1 MNQIETTVSSL
12 KKILNKYV
20 DDITEVPNIELIRIL
35 SEGNEEEKKSVR
47 KPAKRNPDETE
58 EEEKKRE
65 EKERRKRE
73 KDAELLNQTRPGIV
87 TIKRILQDYPD
98 PLFNLQFFNPYLKK
112 PSTISYVSILRHF
125 KQLSTREKY
134 TFMGDAKNQI
144 NEYKTKILE

>member
-12 KKILNKYV
+12 KAILNKYI

-73 KDAELLNQTRPGIV
+73 KEAELLRQTKPGIM
-87 TIKRILQDYPD
+87 TIKRIL
-98 PLFNLQFFNPYLKK
+98 
-112 PSTISYVSILRHF
+112 
-125 KQLSTREKY
+125 
-134 TFMGDAKNQI
+134 
-144 NEYKTKILE
+144 